1 MKLYYDKR
9 SKNPTYFIQQ
19 GIRNGKKTTTRNVKV
34 IGKHNDLLAITD
46 DPLAYAKEQV
56 RLFNEEYASH
66 KVTLNISID
75 FDKKVPFCDQKV
87 SSYLSLNVGYFF
99 LQTIYHQLHLDD
111 FFYKVTSDSRI
122 HFDPDLINRFL
133 TFSRILF
140 PASKRSTCAHLHHYF
155 EQPDIHYHDCQ
166 RFLSILADH
175 FDDYLAHLYKYS
187 SQIIDIDTSVCYYDC
202 TNYYFEIESPD
213 DDYVDEV
220 TGEVFPG
227 FRKYGISKEHRPNPI
242 VQMGLFMDRHGIPL
256 SMSLN
261 PGNQNEQLSAV
272 PTEEK
277 MMKSFKNKQ
286 LIYCADAGLGSCDI
300 RRFNSFGS
308 RAFIV
313 TQSIKKLSD
322 PLKEAVFNDCD
333 YRLLSNDQ
341 PMSLETMKTFDRMDE
356 KNLNLYNDKIYKV
369 LPADK
374 LVDLGLEET
383 YLTQTG
389 KERIRKAKGSLKQ
402 YVIIIFSRKS
412 MEYQRAIREKQV
424 ERARKLITSNKV
436 DKLGKNQND
445 PKRFIKKDKR
455 SKDTYLLDE
464 EKIAEESQYD
474 GFYAIATNLDA
485 SEEARQIIEI
495 NSQRYMIEDCFRI
508 LKTNFRS
515 RPAYE
520 HTEEHIRGH
529 FMTCYT
535 ALLIYKILEYK
546 INHDNDGLHFTV
558 TEIIE
563 GLRNMNVMN
572 CHDLYYQAIYGG
584 SQLCTRLN
592 EVFGLELDREYYE
605 PKVLRKKLKNI
616 L

>member
-1 MKLYYDKR
+1 M
-9 SKNPTYFIQQ
+9 
-19 GIRNGKKTTTRNVKV
+19 
-34 IGKHNDLLAITD
+34 IT
-46 DPLAYAKEQV
+46 
-56 RLFNEEYASH
+56 S
-66 KVTLNISID
+66 
-75 FDKKVPFCDQKV
+75 
-87 SSYLSLNVGYFF
+87 G
-99 LQTIYHQLHLDD
+99 
-111 FFYKVTSDSRI
+111 SRI
-122 HFDPDLINRFL
+122 HFDSNLINRFL

-140 PASKRSTCAHLHHYF
+140 PASKRSTCVHLHHYF

-187 SQIIDIDTSVCYYDC
+187 SQIIDIDTSVCYFDC

-261 PGNQNEQLSAV
+261 PGNQNEQLSAI

-277 MMKSFKNKQ
+277 MIGSFKNKQ

-308 RAFIV
+308 GAFIV

-464 EKIAEESQYD
+464 EKIAEERQYD

-520 HTEEHIRGH
+520 HIEEHIRGH

>member
-1 MKLYYDKR
+1 M
-9 SKNPTYFIQQ
+9 
-19 GIRNGKKTTTRNVKV
+19 
-34 IGKHNDLLAITD
+34 
-46 DPLAYAKEQV
+46 
-56 RLFNEEYASH
+56 
-66 KVTLNISID
+66 
-75 FDKKVPFCDQKV
+75 
-87 SSYLSLNVGYFF
+87 
-99 LQTIYHQLHLDD
+99 
-111 FFYKVTSDSRI
+111 
-122 HFDPDLINRFL
+122 
-133 TFSRILF
+133 
-140 PASKRSTCAHLHHYF
+140 
-155 EQPDIHYHDCQ
+155 
-166 RFLSILADH
+166 
-175 FDDYLAHLYKYS
+175 
-187 SQIIDIDTSVCYYDC
+187 
-202 TNYYFEIESPD
+202 
-213 DDYVDEV
+213 

-445 PKRFIKKDKR
+445 PKRFIKK
-455 SKDTYLLDE
+455 
-464 EKIAEESQYD
+464 
-474 GFYAIATNLDA
+474 
-485 SEEARQIIEI
+485 RQA
-495 NSQRYMIEDCFRI
+495 
-508 LKTNFRS
+508 K
-515 RPAYE
+515 
-520 HTEEHIRGH
+520 
-529 FMTCYT
+529 
-535 ALLIYKILEYK
+535 
-546 INHDNDGLHFTV
+546 
-558 TEIIE
+558 
-563 GLRNMNVMN
+563 
-572 CHDLYYQAIYGG
+572 
-584 SQLCTRLN
+584 
-592 EVFGLELDREYYE
+592 
-605 PKVLRKKLKNI
+605 
-616 L
+616 

>member
-1 MKLYYDKR
+1 
-9 SKNPTYFIQQ
+9 
-19 GIRNGKKTTTRNVKV
+19 
-34 IGKHNDLLAITD
+34 
-46 DPLAYAKEQV
+46 
-56 RLFNEEYASH
+56 
-66 KVTLNISID
+66 
-75 FDKKVPFCDQKV
+75 
-87 SSYLSLNVGYFF
+87 
-99 LQTIYHQLHLDD
+99 
-111 FFYKVTSDSRI
+111 
-122 HFDPDLINRFL
+122 
-133 TFSRILF
+133 
-140 PASKRSTCAHLHHYF
+140 
-155 EQPDIHYHDCQ
+155 
-166 RFLSILADH
+166 
-175 FDDYLAHLYKYS
+175 
-187 SQIIDIDTSVCYYDC
+187 
-202 TNYYFEIESPD
+202 
-213 DDYVDEV
+213 
-220 TGEVFPG
+220 
-227 FRKYGISKEHRPNPI
+227 
-242 VQMGLFMDRHGIPL
+242 
-256 SMSLN
+256 
-261 PGNQNEQLSAV
+261 
-272 PTEEK
+272 
-277 MMKSFKNKQ
+277 
-286 LIYCADAGLGSCDI
+286 
-300 RRFNSFGS
+300 
-308 RAFIV
+308 
-313 TQSIKKLSD
+313 
-322 PLKEAVFNDCD
+322 
-333 YRLLSNDQ
+333 
-341 PMSLETMKTFDRMDE
+341 MKTFDRMDE

-464 EKIAEESQYD
+464 GKIAEESQYD

-520 HTEEHIRGH
+520 HIEEHIRGH

>member
-1 MKLYYDKR
+1 MTLQSVILIALTTILKL
-9 SKNPTYFIQQ
+9 NP
-19 GIRNGKKTTTRNVKV
+19 
-34 IGKHNDLLAITD
+34 
-46 DPLAYAKEQV
+46 
-56 RLFNEEYASH
+56 
-66 KVTLNISID
+66 
-75 FDKKVPFCDQKV
+75 
-87 SSYLSLNVGYFF
+87 
-99 LQTIYHQLHLDD
+99 
-111 FFYKVTSDSRI
+111 
-122 HFDPDLINRFL
+122 
-133 TFSRILF
+133 
-140 PASKRSTCAHLHHYF
+140 
-155 EQPDIHYHDCQ
+155 
-166 RFLSILADH
+166 
-175 FDDYLAHLYKYS
+175 
-187 SQIIDIDTSVCYYDC
+187 
-202 TNYYFEIESPD
+202 PD

-464 EKIAEESQYD
+464 EKIAEERQYD

-520 HTEEHIRGH
+520 HIEEHIRGH

-535 ALLIYKILEYK
+535 ALLIYKVLEYRS
-546 INHDNDGLHFTV
+546 ITIMTGC
-558 TEIIE
+558 I
-563 GLRNMNVMN
+563 LR
-572 CHDLYYQAIYGG
+572 L
-584 SQLCTRLN
+584 
-592 EVFGLELDREYYE
+592 
-605 PKVLRKKLKNI
+605 LRS
-616 L
+616 

>member
-1 MKLYYDKR
+1 MTLQSVILIALTTILKL
-9 SKNPTYFIQQ
+9 NP
-19 GIRNGKKTTTRNVKV
+19 
-34 IGKHNDLLAITD
+34 
-46 DPLAYAKEQV
+46 
-56 RLFNEEYASH
+56 S
-66 KVTLNISID
+66 
-75 FDKKVPFCDQKV
+75 
-87 SSYLSLNVGYFF
+87 
-99 LQTIYHQLHLDD
+99 
-111 FFYKVTSDSRI
+111 
-122 HFDPDLINRFL
+122 
-133 TFSRILF
+133 
-140 PASKRSTCAHLHHYF
+140 
-155 EQPDIHYHDCQ
+155 
-166 RFLSILADH
+166 
-175 FDDYLAHLYKYS
+175 
-187 SQIIDIDTSVCYYDC
+187 
-202 TNYYFEIESPD
+202 D

-464 EKIAEESQYD
+464 EKIAEERQYD

-520 HTEEHIRGH
+520 HIEEHIRGH

-535 ALLIYKILEYK
+535 ALLIYKVLEYK